1 MKVVILGAGKV
12 GRTLARAARRAGLQV
27 TLRSARRGP
36 PARAPRVDL
45 WILAVRDGQL
55 ADWAGRL
62 ARARC
67 VVDGAAVVH
76 LAGAMGPEVLEPL
89 SLPRALS
96 PSRGESGNVAIGQMH
111 PMLSF
116 ADARRPPDLAGAH
129 ALVAGD
135 ELAIRR
141 ARSFC
146 KSVGL
151 VPRVWEDADLA
162 LYHAAGA
169 VLANGAAAL
178 GAVAG
183 EALKAAGA
191 PPGDI
196 GAVLGPLLRSVA
208 DNIEHLGLPQALT
221 GPIRRGDAATVT
233 GHLRQIKKLPPA
245 SRALYRAAARK
256 QIEMAEV
263 LGDATRAAL
272 DATAV
277 VLRSRRSS

>member
-1 MKVVILGAGKV
+1 MKVVIVGAGKV

-36 PARAPRVDL
+36 PAREFQADL

-62 ARARC
+62 ARARS
-67 VVDGAAVVH
+67 VSDGSAVVH
-76 LAGAMGPEVLEPL
+76 VAGALGPEVLEPL
-89 SLPRALS
+89 SLAL
-96 PSRGESGNVAIGQMH
+96 GKTGNAAVGQMH

-116 ADARRPPDLAGAH
+116 ADARRPPDLVGAH

-151 VPRVWEDADLA
+151 VPRVWDDADLA

-183 EALKAAGA
+183 EALEAAGA
-191 PPGDI
+191 PPSDI

-208 DNIEHLGLPQALT
+208 DNIEHLGLPHALT

-256 QIEMAEV
+256 QIEMAEA

-272 DATAV
+272 DATTV
-277 VLRSRRSS
+277 VLRSRRSR